1 MTREVTLLTSD
12 PAVSVPDGTITR
24 MTTIDWRELTHA
36 YGSAEDI
43 PALFA
48 RLGGTEDDAVWSEL
62 WSALCHQG
70 SVYEASW
77 AALPVLA
84 DIARGRAQGEPFQA
98 VILAGAITGYE
109 ADPRRPQHGQE
120 IGELLDVTRE
130 LLATPGHSAP
140 LFVNLLQSVLAF
152 EGVGVWS
159 EALQGVNSEEF
170 EVECPEC
177 EEGLYVAFGS
187 YGTFVS
193 AGDYV
198 GKPEPETTE
207 ARGELTPA
215 SPERLSELGARLYGE
230 AVAAG
235 QTEVAR
241 ALTYVFGEGRCP
253 SCDTVFSVSQEVEKQ
268 WI

>member
-1 MTREVTLLTSD
+1 MSAPQGRI
-12 PAVSVPDGTITR
+12 AR

-43 PALFA
+43 PGLFA
-48 RLGGTEDDAVWSEL
+48 RLGGIEDDAVWTEL

-84 DIARGRAQGEPFQA
+84 DIARGGSPGAPFQA
-98 VILAGAITGYE
+98 VILAGAITGDE
-109 ADPRRPQHGQE
+109 ADPRRERYGRE
-120 IGELLDVTRE
+120 IGDLLGVTRDM
-130 LLATPGHSAP
+130 LAAPGRTAP
-140 LFVNLLQSVLAF
+140 AFVNLLQSLLAF
-152 EGVGVWS
+152 EGVGLWS
-159 EALQGVNSEEF
+159 EALEGVNSEEY
-170 EVECPEC
+170 EIECPAC
-177 EEGLYVAFGS
+177 DEGLFVAFGD

-198 GKPEPETTE
+198 SGPEPGTTE
-207 ARGELTPA
+207 ARGELTPMP
-215 SPERLSELGARLYGE
+215 PERLSGLGARLHGE
-230 AVAAG
+230 ALAAE
-235 QTEVAR
+235 QPEVAR